1 MKRADDRKPKKVMS
15 WFKSTIPLVVVMGLT
30 WIIGLLVIDELAHV
44 AYIFSIMFAFQG
56 VFIFTVLVVLSKAV
70 RDDYRNWWRSRIN
83 KRVSIS
89 NKM

>member
-30 WIIGLLVIDELAHV
+30 WIIGLLVIDIDELARV

-56 VFIFTVLVVLSKAV
+56 VFIFIVLVVLSKAV
-70 RDDYRNWWRSRIN
+70 RDDYRN
-83 KRVSIS
+83 
-89 NKM
+89 